1 MNAEEDRTLSREA
14 MKGFFTFLISEKV
27 RHQGDIKD
35 IDKRLNKVA
44 KRFNFSMEEVAQM
57 IKASERY
64 IKF

>member
-1 MNAEEDRTLSREA
+1 MDGLEDRTLSREA

-44 KRFNFSMEEVAQM
+44 ERFNFSMEEVAQM